1 VFSYLNV
8 LIHLLTDVSIIKSL
22 MHHPGQSIT
31 NLYVW
36 QPFTCLFV
44 NPSLWG
50 ALWNGFCLWIH
61 LYERDQDKG
70 TTHTILTLGWIST
83 DFTFTNNKNRFPLTG
98 VYDCRLLYNEL
109 VWSLGASLVQ
119 QRVLASVYFLYIEK
133 MLRSPGR
140 DVNVTFLLQKFR
152 FFCFP
157 CPIKNKIYPFVF
169 AVLSACIVGFRLDYF
184 LCICLGYAASRLLMI
199 QKVIDLK
206 PETA

>member
-8 LIHLLTDVSIIKSL
+8 LIHLLTDVSIIQSL
-22 MHHPGQSIT
+22 IHHPGQSIT
-31 NLYVW
+31 NFYVW

-70 TTHTILTLGWIST
+70 TTHTILTLGWISR
-83 DFTFTNNKNRFPLTG
+83 DFTFANNKNRFPLTG

-119 QRVLASVYFLYIEK
+119 QRVPASVYFLYIEK

-140 DVNVTFLLQKFR
+140 DVNVTFLLQK
-152 FFCFP
+152 
-157 CPIKNKIYPFVF
+157 N
-169 AVLSACIVGFRLDYF
+169 LGSSASHVRSRTKSTHS
-184 LCICLGYAASRLLMI
+184 CLQCSAR
-199 QKVIDLK
+199 V
-206 PETA
+206 